1 MSKRPRTVFLSKY
14 SLTFYAIMIKSNYIN
29 HSHTNAMPR
38 KVAFKPKQVT
48 KKILSP
54 LQDRSLDIIKSRFG
68 LGPDTERKT
77 LEAIGEKYSITRE
90 RVRQIEQ
97 AALALIKKSDEY
109 KSELST
115 WAELKDIIDE
125 LGGIVAEDEL
135 LNSIAKDEETQ
146 NHVHFYL
153 VLGDEFIKERED
165 DDYVTRWS
173 VDDEL
178 SKKVHSSLKSL
189 YEKLD
194 DDELIS
200 EGDMVDR
207 FLSELKKVNADYRDE
222 EIVKRWLCLTK
233 GICKNPLGEWGRSS
247 ASGVKA
253 RGIKDYAYLM
263 MRKHGSPMHF
273 REVANAI
280 TDTFE
285 KKCHTATCHNEL
297 IKDNRFVLVGRG
309 MYALKE
315 WGYKPGV
322 VRDVIR
328 EILKREGP
336 LTKEE
341 VVDKVLKERYLK
353 KNTILVNLQNP
364 KYFKKGKDKKYT
376 PIG

>member
-1 MSKRPRTVFLSKY
+1 MSKKIT
-14 SLTFYAIMIKSNYIN
+14 
-29 HSHTNAMPR
+29 
-38 KVAFKPKQVT
+38 FKPKQVT

-54 LQDRSLDIIKSRFG
+54 LQDRSLDIVKSRFG
-68 LGPDTERKT
+68 LGADHERQT
-77 LEAIGEKYSITRE
+77 LEAIGEKYGITRE

-97 AALALIKKSDEY
+97 AALALIKKSDDY
-109 KSELST
+109 KAERANWT
-115 WAELKDIIDE
+115 ELKSVIED
-125 LGGIVAEDEL
+125 LGGLVAEDEL
-135 LNSIAKDEETQ
+135 LSSISKDEETQ

-153 VLGDEFIKERED
+153 VLGDEFIKHRED
-165 DDYVTRWS
+165 DDYVSRWS
-173 VDDEL
+173 VSGDL
-178 SKKVHSSLKSL
+178 SDKVHTSLSNL
-189 YEKLD
+189 YSKLE
-194 DDELIS
+194 DDELIPES
-200 EGDMVDR
+200 EMVNR
-207 FLSELKKVNADYRDE
+207 FLEELKKINVASVNE
-222 EIVKRWLCLTK
+222 EIARRWLCLSK
-233 GICKNPLGEWGRSS
+233 GICKNPLGEMGKAS

-273 REVANAI
+273 REVAEAI
-280 TDTFE
+280 SNTFE

-328 EILKREGP
+328 EILKREGA

-364 KYFKKGKDKKYT
+364 KYFKKNKDKKYT
-376 PIG
+376 PV

>member
-1 MSKRPRTVFLSKY
+1 
-14 SLTFYAIMIKSNYIN
+14 
-29 HSHTNAMPR
+29 MPR
-38 KVAFKPKQVT
+38 KIAFKPKQVT

-68 LGPDTERKT
+68 LGDDTDRLT
-77 LEAIGEKYSITRE
+77 LEAIGEKYGITRE
-90 RVRQIEQ
+90 RVRQIEH
-97 AALALIKKSDEY
+97 AALNLIKKSAEFDEEATTW
-109 KSELST
+109 KELAS
-115 WAELKDIIDE
+115 IIDD
-125 LGGIVAEDEL
+125 LGGVVAEEDILGE
-135 LNSIAKDEETQ
+135 IAKDEATQ
-146 NHVHFYL
+146 NHIHFYL
-153 VLGDEFIKERED
+153 VLGDEFVRHRED
-165 DDYVTRWS
+165 DHFVTRWS
-173 VDDEL
+173 VDHQTAE
-178 SKKVHSSLKSL
+178 KVHNSLKALYNSL
-189 YEKLD
+189 GD
-194 DDELIS
+194 DDLVPES
-200 EGDMVDR
+200 EMINR
-207 FLSELKKVNADYRDE
+207 FLDELKKLNVEYRDT
-222 EIVKRWLCLTK
+222 EIAKRWLCLSK
-233 GICKNPLGEWGRSS
+233 GICKNPLGEWGKAS

-273 REVANAI
+273 REVAEAI
-280 TDTFE
+280 SDTFE

-336 LTKEE
+336 LTKEQ
-341 VVDKVLKERYLK
+341 VIDKVLKERYLK

-364 KYFKKGKDKKYT
+364 KYFKKNKDKTYT

>member
-1 MSKRPRTVFLSKY
+1 MSKKIT
-14 SLTFYAIMIKSNYIN
+14 
-29 HSHTNAMPR
+29 
-38 KVAFKPKQVT
+38 FKPKQVT

-54 LQDRSLDIIKSRFG
+54 LQDRSLDIVKSRFG
-68 LGPDTERKT
+68 LGGDTERKT
-77 LEAIGEKYSITRE
+77 LEAIGDKYGITRE

-97 AALALIKKSDEY
+97 AALALIKKSEDY
-109 KSELST
+109 KSERTT
-115 WAELKDIIDE
+115 WDELKTVVDE
-125 LGGIVAEDEL
+125 LGGLVAEQEL
-135 LNSIAKDEETQ
+135 LESLSKDEEIQ

-153 VLGDEFIKERED
+153 VLGDDFIKHRED
-165 DDYVTRWS
+165 DDFVSRWS
-173 VDDEL
+173 VNGDL
-178 SKKVHSSLKSL
+178 TNKVHTSLSAL
-189 YEKLD
+189 YAKLS

-200 EGDMVDR
+200 ESDMVER
-207 FLSELKKVNADYRDE
+207 FLEELKKINIEHRDDE
-222 EIVKRWLCLTK
+222 MAKRWLGLSK
-233 GICKNPLGEWGRSS
+233 GIQKNPLGEWGKAS

-273 REVANAI
+273 REVAKAI
-280 TDTFE
+280 TDTFM

-297 IKDNRFVLVGRG
+297 IKDGRFVLVGRG
-309 MYALKE
+309 MYALSE

-322 VRDVIR
+322 VRDVIK

-364 KYFKKGKDKKYT
+364 KYFKKNKDKKYT
-376 PIG
+376 PL

>member
-1 MSKRPRTVFLSKY
+1 MSKKIT
-14 SLTFYAIMIKSNYIN
+14 
-29 HSHTNAMPR
+29 
-38 KVAFKPKQVT
+38 FKPKQVT

-54 LQDRSLDIIKSRFG
+54 LQDRSLDIVKSRFG
-68 LGPDTERKT
+68 LGGDTERKT
-77 LEAIGEKYSITRE
+77 LEAIGDKYGITRE

-97 AALALIKKSDEY
+97 AALTLIKKSEDY
-109 KSELST
+109 KSEQGT
-115 WAELKDIIDE
+115 WSELKGIVEE
-125 LGGIVAEDEL
+125 LGGLVAEQEL
-135 LNSIAKDEETQ
+135 LESISKDEDTQ

-153 VLGDEFIKERED
+153 VLGDDFIKHRED
-165 DDYVTRWS
+165 DDFVSRWS
-173 VDDEL
+173 VNGDL
-178 SKKVHSSLKSL
+178 TNKVHTSLSSL
-189 YEKLD
+189 YAKLS

-200 EGDMVDR
+200 ESDMVDR
-207 FLSELKKVNADYRDE
+207 FLEELKKINVDHRDDE
-222 EIVKRWLCLTK
+222 MAKRWLCLSK
-233 GICKNPLGEWGRSS
+233 GICKNPLGEWGKSS

-273 REVANAI
+273 REVAEAI
-280 TDTFE
+280 TNTFM

-297 IKDNRFVLVGRG
+297 IKDGRFVLVGRG
-309 MYALKE
+309 MYALSE

-322 VRDVIR
+322 VRDVIK

-364 KYFKKGKDKKYT
+364 KYFKKNKEKKYT
-376 PIG
+376 PV

>member
-1 MSKRPRTVFLSKY
+1 MSKKIT
-14 SLTFYAIMIKSNYIN
+14 
-29 HSHTNAMPR
+29 
-38 KVAFKPKQVT
+38 FKPKAVT

-68 LGPDTERKT
+68 LSGDAERQT
-77 LEAIGEKYSITRE
+77 LEAIGDKYGITRE

-97 AALALIKKSDEY
+97 AALNLIKKSDDY
-109 KSELST
+109 KSEKAS
-115 WAELKDIIDE
+115 WNELKSVVED
-125 LGGIVAEDEL
+125 LGGLVAEDDL
-135 LNSIAKDEETQ
+135 LSSISKDQETQ
-146 NHVHFYL
+146 NHIHFYL
-153 VLGDEFIKERED
+153 VLGDEFIKHRED
-165 DDYVTRWS
+165 DDYVSRWS
-173 VDDEL
+173 IDEDL
-178 SKKVHSSLKSL
+178 SEKVHTSLASL
-189 YEKLD
+189 YSKLA
-194 DDELIS
+194 DDELITES
-200 EGDMVDR
+200 EMVSR
-207 FLSELKKVNADYRDE
+207 FCDELKKINVDRCNE
-222 EIVKRWLCLTK
+222 EIARRWLCLSK
-233 GICKNPLGEWGRSS
+233 GICKNPLGEMGRAT

-253 RGIKDYAYLM
+253 RGIKDFAYLM

-273 REVANAI
+273 REVAEAI

-309 MYALKE
+309 MYALQE

-322 VRDVIR
+322 VRDVIK

-364 KYFKKGKDKKYT
+364 KYFKKNKDKKYS
-376 PIG
+376 PL